1 MSYGDFSRYV
11 KNERELKIGNL
22 SLILNLVI
30 FSFLALFIVSGVD
43 VFLNQDPQ
51 NLDQILTN
59 PTDII
64 GKLNNMFIIILALIF
79 IIIASASTNLIANFI
94 PSQYTLINL
103 MPSSLSIKGASTIIV
118 VFGFIVGIF
127 WLTILSQIG
136 ILSFVDTIGAFFG
149 PLFGIMIADFYFI
162 KKQNL
167 NNKDIYSLEKN
178 GEYYYSGGFHLKGS
192 YSIIL
197 GFIFSASTI
206 WNSSLM
212 FLQSYSWIIGAFV
225 AGFVYYL
232 LAKNN
237 LMDKIS
243 FDFTNKTAVVTGGA
257 QGFGLDITKRFLR
270 SGAKVIIWD
279 IDVKMLEKAIKDINN
294 PNLSM
299 KKVDVSNFKEVENST
314 NEILEETNIDILI
327 NNAGITGPTASLW
340 EYDVEIWKKVVD
352 INLMGTFNCCRS
364 IVPNMIKNNYGRIVN
379 VASVAGKDGN
389 ANASAYS
396 TGKAA
401 AIGLTKSLGKELADK
416 NIAVNAITP
425 AGAKTR
431 ILDQMTKE
439 HVQRMLSKVPRGR
452 FLEVEEFTSLV
463 CWLSS
468 EENTFSTAAVFDISG
483 GRSTY

>member
-1 MSYGDFSRYV
+1 
-11 KNERELKIGNL
+11 
-22 SLILNLVI
+22 
-30 FSFLALFIVSGVD
+30 
-43 VFLNQDPQ
+43 
-51 NLDQILTN
+51 
-59 PTDII
+59 
-64 GKLNNMFIIILALIF
+64 
-79 IIIASASTNLIANFI
+79 
-94 PSQYTLINL
+94 
-103 MPSSLSIKGASTIIV
+103 
-118 VFGFIVGIF
+118 
-127 WLTILSQIG
+127 
-136 ILSFVDTIGAFFG
+136 
-149 PLFGIMIADFYFI
+149 
-162 KKQNL
+162 
-167 NNKDIYSLEKN
+167 
-178 GEYYYSGGFHLKGS
+178 
-192 YSIIL
+192 
-197 GFIFSASTI
+197 
-206 WNSSLM
+206 
-212 FLQSYSWIIGAFV
+212 
-225 AGFVYYL
+225 
-232 LAKNN
+232 
-237 LMDKIS
+237 MDKIS

-279 IDVKMLEKAIKDINN
+279 IDVKMLEKVIKDINN

-299 KKVDVSNFKEVENST
+299 KKVDVSNFKEV
-314 NEILEETNIDILI
+314 DILI

-416 NIAVNAITP
+416 NIAVNAVTP